1 MESGAFFGGESAGL
15 SPEME
20 NDFLL
25 HVQQFEDAWKD
36 VKYVKVYDLI
46 GKPHFEN
53 ANKLSDSEVKEELKK
68 IMKLLDERNINLAV
82 LGEYEPLI
90 IYCFI
95 TEELFEHE
103 TDDM

>member
-1 MESGAFFGGESAGL
+1 MLFWIAFL
-15 SPEME
+15 SC
-20 NDFLL
+20 
-25 HVQQFEDAWKD
+25 
-36 VKYVKVYDLI
+36 LI
-46 GKPHFEN
+46 CL
-53 ANKLSDSEVKEELKK
+53 KLSDSEVKEELKK

-82 LGEYEPLI
+82 LGEYEPRI